1 VILRIA
7 RRIRWGLADQ
17 ALSSLT
23 NFVLGIV
30 VARTVGLTEFGAF
43 GLAFT
48 GYLMVTGVSRAV
60 TGQPMLI
67 RYSGVATSVW
77 RRGTAAATGTATVI
91 GLASAIGALAIA
103 IAGDG
108 ALRAAFLA
116 LALVLPG
123 LIVQDAWR
131 FAFFADGRGRDA
143 FLNDLVWAIVQITAY
158 VIAIALGRG
167 TVFWAV
173 IAWGGAATL
182 AAFIGIAQ
190 ARVLPRPMA
199 ARSWSIEH
207 RDLLPSYIGEVSA
220 YILSGQLVLYAIGL
234 VAGLAVVGAL
244 RAAGLLLGPL
254 NVVVQGFYL
263 VAVPE
268 AVKVL
273 HTSTRRFTELCL
285 AAGLILASVAVAW
298 TLFLVFLPESVGRA
312 LLGDV
317 WIPAHSVMLAWG
329 LSFAAVNLASGASI
343 GLRALAAAPRTLRAA
358 VVTSIVAFVGTVA
371 GAMLGGLQGTATAM
385 LITQVF
391 GIGVWW
397 WEFRG
402 GMRDYARSGDGATDS
417 VGSPQLAGAA
427 AASWID
433 PGGPDHP

>member
-1 VILRIA
+1 VLLRIA

-48 GYLMVTGVSRAV
+48 AYLIVTGVGRAV
-60 TGQPMLI
+60 TGQPLLI
-67 RYSGVATSVW
+67 RYSGVETATW
-77 RRGTAAATGTATVI
+77 RSGAAAATGAATVI
-91 GLASAIGALAIA
+91 GLAASVVAFAVAL
-103 IAGDG
+103 AGDG
-108 ALRAAFLA
+108 PLRAAFLA

-123 LIVQDAWR
+123 LVLQDSWR
-131 FAFFADGRGRDA
+131 FAFFASGRGRDA
-143 FLNDLVWAIVQITAY
+143 FLNDLVWAIVQLAAFLL
-158 VIAIALGRG
+158 AIALGEG

-182 AAFIGIAQ
+182 AAFVGIAQ
-190 ARVLPRPMA
+190 ARVLPRPTA
-199 ARSWSIEH
+199 TRRWSLEH
-207 RDLLPSYIGEVSA
+207 RDLLPAYIGETAA
-220 YILSGQLVLYAIGL
+220 YILAGQLVLYAIGL

-244 RAAGLLLGPL
+244 RGAQLLLGPL

-268 AVKVL
+268 AVRVL
-273 HTSTRRFTELCL
+273 KTSTRRFAELCL
-285 AAGLILASVAVAW
+285 AAGLALAGVAIAW
-298 TLFLVFLPESVGRA
+298 TLFLVLLPDSVGQT

-317 WIPAHSVMLAWG
+317 WPPAHSVLLAWG
-329 LSFAAVNLASGASI
+329 LSFAAINLGYGASI

-358 VVTSIVAFVGTVA
+358 VVTSIFGFVGAVV
-371 GAMLGGLQGTATAM
+371 GAMVGGLEGTANGF
-385 LITQVF
+385 LLTQVF

-402 GMRDYARSGDGATDS
+402 GLRDHAIAGPDSPADIAGSQPAGATVATWNDQS
-417 VGSPQLAGAA
+417 VA
-427 AASWID
+427 D
-433 PGGPDHP
+433 RR

>member
-1 VILRIA
+1 VVLRIA

-48 GYLMVTGVSRAV
+48 GYLIVSGISRAV
-60 TGQPMLI
+60 NGQPLLI
-67 RYSGVATSVW
+67 RYSGVAKDVW
-77 RRGTAAATGTATVI
+77 RRGAAAVTGTAIVI
-91 GLASAIGALAIA
+91 GLASSLVALAIA
-103 IAGDG
+103 LAGDG

-123 LIVQDAWR
+123 LTVQDAWR

-143 FLNDLVWAIVQITAY
+143 FLNDLVWAVTQLSAF
-158 VIAIALGRG
+158 VIAIALGQG

-182 AAFIGIAQ
+182 AAFIGVAQ
-190 ARVLPRPMA
+190 ARVVPRPTA
-199 ARSWSIEH
+199 ARSWTIEH
-207 RDLLPSYIGEVSA
+207 RDLLPAYIGETAA

-234 VAGLAVVGAL
+234 ISGLAVVGAI
-244 RAAGLLLGPL
+244 RATQLLLGPL
-254 NVVVQGFYL
+254 NVVVQGLYL

-268 AVKVL
+268 AVRVL
-273 HTSTRRFTELCL
+273 RKSARRFVEICIAAAIGL
-285 AAGLILASVAVAW
+285 AAVSVAW
-298 TLFLVFLPESVGRA
+298 TLLLVFLPEPIGEA

-317 WIPAHSVMLAWG
+317 WIPAHSVLLLMGLA
-329 LSFAAVNLASGASI
+329 FTAVNIAAGASI

-358 VVTSIVAFVGTVA
+358 VVTSVA
-371 GAMLGGLQGTATAM
+371 GFFGAVVGAALAGLEGVAWGWFV
-385 LITQVF
+385 TQAF

-402 GMRDYARSGDGATDS
+402 GMRDHSRAGDAADGIESTR
-417 VGSPQLAGAA
+417 LAGAGA
-427 AASWID
+427 APWID
-433 PGGPDHP
+433 PTGLDHP